1 MIKAFGGRPTCLA
14 GRSLQPEPA
23 SERAGTENSDVMR
36 GGAVGKTCR
45 RFRETSSS
53 RSTQT
58 GSRDPV
64 MAIAGGGNLLFNC
77 QTVPGHGPAWARR
90 LRAEER
96 NSRKSGEEEES
107 EPT

>member
-1 MIKAFGGRPTCLA
+1 
-14 GRSLQPEPA
+14 
-23 SERAGTENSDVMR
+23 MR

-64 MAIAGGGNLLFNC
+64 IAIAGGGNLLFNC
-77 QTVPGHGPAWARR
+77 QTVPGPGPAWTRTLWAG
-90 LRAEER
+90 ER